1 MKKLLYFGCGNNQK
15 GHYLMDGDDSH
26 VNEDRISDSYGI
38 NRNLLRSIDGRFAP
52 AGPEAQGLYQLSL
65 IATTRAGLI
74 KIIGW
79 WDRSVDDRG
88 QSNSAL
94 IGIGYADAE
103 EMIDDAYL
111 QFPKTMGR
119 QPRPKR
125 ILL

>member
-1 MKKLLYFGCGNNQK
+1 MKKLLYFGCGNREK
-15 GHYLMDGDDSH
+15 GHYLFENDDSH
-26 VNEDRISDSYGI
+26 ASDDRIANAYGI
-38 NRNLLRSIDGRFAP
+38 NKNLIRCLDGTFAP
-52 AGPEAQGLYQLSL
+52 AGPEVQGLYQLSL
-65 IATTRAGLI
+65 IATTKVGLM

-79 WDRSVDDRG
+79 WDRSVDNRG

-94 IGIGYADAE
+94 IGIGYIDAE